1 MQDIEREVNLRILK
15 EMTLGGGIG
24 GNPGDSTL
32 EPEGFYITG
41 GGMEKQPVTM
51 KSLVD
56 KSPYLDIRNDA
67 RQSSLTLRNKYAS
80 NYQAQSLS
88 REGAPYDLPKRIYY
102 CPLTRNKKFQ
112 VFLDDLF
119 DLGFDVDRNKKEIT
133 DYVAAIE
140 AFFSE
145 KIRDLYLRKGGEN
158 LTGGRSKSQLAGGGI
173 RDNSSEVNALMHKN
187 QLMTIFNDAVEDV
200 KK

>member
-56 KSPYLDIRNDA
+56 KSPYLDLRNDA
-67 RQSSLTLRNKYAS
+67 R
-80 NYQAQSLS
+80 
-88 REGAPYDLPKRIYY
+88 
-102 CPLTRNKKFQ
+102 
-112 VFLDDLF
+112 
-119 DLGFDVDRNKKEIT
+119 
-133 DYVAAIE
+133 
-140 AFFSE
+140 
-145 KIRDLYLRKGGEN
+145 
-158 LTGGRSKSQLAGGGI
+158 
-173 RDNSSEVNALMHKN
+173 
-187 QLMTIFNDAVEDV
+187 
-200 KK
+200 